1 MASSNPLSVSTSPVQ
16 GAACTLHNSEGTW
29 YLTSPGSVEVHKTK
43 NDLEVTCTKDGYQP
57 GKQVATSKFGG
68 ATFGNILAG
77 GVIGVGIDAAS
88 GANYYYDNPLTVPLG
103 TPTVTPAS
111 TNDASCRRRGADAQH
126 PCAGET
132 RPSEPE
138 AFARGGRFRT
148 GFERTAYPS
157 LRSGERES
165 GDGGFENLFAVDL
178 PAGICGCAGGH
189 HQRQQMFGGGME
201 GGQPGRFP
209 IASGAWRGRDHPSRR
224 FRSARHRMRPMAR

>member
-1 MASSNPLSVSTSPVQ
+1 MNPAGLRIGIDSDALHHWVGVFQMKLQTVAAIAAIGFALSGCATIVDGSKQSVSVSTSPVQ

-111 TNDASCRRRGADAQH
+111 T
-126 PCAGET
+126 T
-132 RPSEPE
+132 
-138 AFARGGRFRT
+138 T
-148 GFERTAYPS
+148 
-157 LRSGERES
+157 
-165 GDGGFENLFAVDL
+165 
-178 PAGICGCAGGH
+178 PAAAGGA
-189 HQRQQMFGGGME
+189 
-201 GGQPGRFP
+201 PT
-209 IASGAWRGRDHPSRR
+209 PSTL
-224 FRSARHRMRPMAR
+224 APAN